1 MGLKKDMRRSTE
13 GMETNKKEERIK
25 EIQKECRTS
34 SGKKKKKKRG
44 SKKKGNKKSRK

>member
-25 EIQKECRTS
+25 EI
-34 SGKKKKKKRG
+34 
-44 SKKKGNKKSRK
+44 